1 MKKVIALI
9 VGISILLTACKKEN
23 KLGVLVTSVVTV
35 NVKYPSNY
43 AQESANSASVTITN
57 TVDGT
62 NQTTTTGSNGE
73 ALFKEVLP
81 GTYSM
86 TANKVLA
93 AAEAQT
99 LTGIGAAITLNA
111 ALNSA
116 SVVGGQSA
124 TFSLQL
130 QGSAV
135 GNLVIKEVYYTGS
148 PTSTGGTY
156 FSDQFVEIYNNSTE
170 TVFLDSLCIADIHG
184 NAGLINATSLPTPFN
199 TDANNVYASSIWRI
213 PGTGKQRPLAP
224 GKSIVIAQDGVNHQ
238 DPTLNPNSPVDL
250 SNADWETYNERTD
263 NRDADAPNVP
273 NLERVYF
280 TGGFDW
286 LIPVFGPSLVIFKA
300 DFASLEQVP
309 IPGAS
314 ATTPPRIKI
323 PNGRIIDCVE
333 FLKDGSSASFKR
345 VPVALDAG
353 FSFADGTYNK
363 QSLRRKTAATIGG
376 RRVLQDNNNTTSD
389 FERIAT
395 PTPKG
400 F

>member
-43 AQESANSASVTITN
+43 AQESANNASVTITN

-62 NQTTTTGSNGE
+62 TQTTTTGSNGE

-170 TVFLDSLCIADIHG
+170 MVFWTACALRIFT
-184 NAGLINATSLPTPFN
+184 AT
-199 TDANNVYASSIWRI
+199 
-213 PGTGKQRPLAP
+213 
-224 GKSIVIAQDGVNHQ
+224 
-238 DPTLNPNSPVDL
+238 
-250 SNADWETYNERTD
+250 
-263 NRDADAPNVP
+263 
-273 NLERVYF
+273 RV
-280 TGGFDW
+280 
-286 LIPVFGPSLVIFKA
+286 
-300 DFASLEQVP
+300 
-309 IPGAS
+309 
-314 ATTPPRIKI
+314 
-323 PNGRIIDCVE
+323 
-333 FLKDGSSASFKR
+333 
-345 VPVALDAG
+345 
-353 FSFADGTYNK
+353 
-363 QSLRRKTAATIGG
+363 
-376 RRVLQDNNNTTSD
+376 
-389 FERIAT
+389 
-395 PTPKG
+395 
-400 F
+400 